1 MFKHVVTSHTSTL
14 LQLFLFVL
22 EKHQSSLV
30 YSQFRHHGARLA
42 TLLNYYKCLQ
52 CEFMDIQGLIRS
64 TLITRFW
71 FIFLFFLSI
80 ELILE
85 YLLYLGI
92 LFLGC
97 IFLVREQ
104 IF

>member
-1 MFKHVVTSHTSTL
+1 
-14 LQLFLFVL
+14 
-22 EKHQSSLV
+22 
-30 YSQFRHHGARLA
+30 
-42 TLLNYYKCLQ
+42 
-52 CEFMDIQGLIRS
+52 MDIQGLIRS

-104 IF
+104 IFLTGELWFYHLGDGLDAWLV